1 MKVHNINPLYNSR
14 KTLLCKVYCV
24 IDSIILAALI
34 RIEKNSAFVTVTV
47 KSQILEMEK
56 HAEMQS
62 LVIKEMIDYAGE
74 NQLSYQVIPI
84 NVCSQTLEKVIDT
97 VNIIV

>member
-24 IDSIILAALI
+24 IDSIILAAPI
-34 RIEKNSAFVTVTV
+34 PMENNNAFVIVIV

-56 HAEMQS
+56 HAAMQS
-62 LVIKEMIDYAGE
+62 LE
-74 NQLSYQVIPI
+74 NEL
-84 NVCSQTLEKVIDT
+84 N
-97 VNIIV
+97 